1 MLIGSFCYSQNLQ
14 SYIDVAISNNPEIQK
29 FDFQYK
35 IALEKI
41 EEVNSL
47 PNTEFSAG
55 VMALAPKME
64 MPMERFK
71 ISAMQMLPWF
81 GTLSSRKDYAASMA
95 ESEYAE
101 VNIAKRKLAR
111 SISQLYYLLYE
122 IRAKQ
127 EVLLKNI
134 KLLETYEQLALTS
147 IEVGQASAVDVLR
160 LQIRQNEL
168 QQKIDVLK
176 EENKG
181 IQAAMNSLLNRP
193 FDEEITI
200 FSTLII
206 PENDVTLNY
215 ERLSI
220 HPELI
225 QYEKI
230 YNSVEQLELLNQKER
245 KPVIGIGL
253 EYINMKDSP
262 MITSSYKDMLM
273 PMFSL
278 SVPIFN
284 KKFSSQTKQNKLKL
298 KEIEAQ
304 KKERLN
310 SLQADLSKAIALRNQ
325 AKIKFD
331 TQAKNLKQAKD
342 AEEILIK
349 NYETGSINFNDVLDI
364 QELQL
369 KFQMNQIESVQTY
382 YVQQSIVNYFIQ

>member
-1 MLIGSFCYSQNLQ
+1 MQ